1 MHVTQTRSA
10 LLKGGLELAEIARIS
25 ASCDKDLKDSA
36 EEIFKTLG
44 LSTSAAVKLFLQAVV
59 REQGIPFRMDV
70 RDMRVASPE
79 PNERMMQHG

>member
-25 ASCDKDLKDSA
+25 ISCDKELKESA
-36 EEIFKTLG
+36 EEIFKILG
-44 LSTSAAVKLFLQAVV
+44 LSTNAAVKLFLQAVV
-59 REQGIPFRMDV
+59 REQGVPFRMDV
-70 RDMRVASPE
+70 RDMRGTSPE

>member
-10 LLKGGLELAEIARIS
+10 LLKGGLDLAEIARIS
-25 ASCDKDLKDSA
+25 ISCDKELKESA
-36 EEIFKTLG
+36 EEIFKILG
-44 LSTSAAVKLFLQAVV
+44 LSTNAAVKLFLQAVV

-70 RDMRVASPE
+70 RDMCGTSPE

>member
-25 ASCDKDLKDSA
+25 ISCDKELKESA
-36 EEIFKTLG
+36 EEIFKILG
-44 LSTSAAVKLFLQAVV
+44 LSTNAAVKLFLQAVV
-59 REQGIPFRMDV
+59 HDQGIPFRMDV
-70 RDMRVASPE
+70 RDMRGTSPE